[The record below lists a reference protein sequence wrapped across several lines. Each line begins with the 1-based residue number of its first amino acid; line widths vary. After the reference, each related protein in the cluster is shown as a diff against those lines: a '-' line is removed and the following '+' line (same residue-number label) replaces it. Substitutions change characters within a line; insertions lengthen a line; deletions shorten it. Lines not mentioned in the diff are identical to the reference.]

1 MTVQMFDV
9 TDSDNRHIH
18 MKGLKE
24 GAWQWAILD
33 FTKDAKRND
42 GKNTPFAA
50 GHKVDDLFFF
60 VEAGEGQGS
69 AAVHRRGDAV
79 RRR

>member
-1 MTVQMFDV
+1 MTDQ
-9 TDSDNRHIH
+9 DNRHIH
-18 MKGLKE
+18 MRDLKE

-42 GKNTPFAA
+42 GGNTPFAA

-60 VEAGEGQGS
+60 VEPDGDEEVELFIDEVVLYD
-69 AAVHRRGDAV
+69 AAK
-79 RRR
+79 